1 MITNKF
7 EIRKLVLEEID
18 SINKKFSNS
27 LLINYDKLF
36 ESFKPKCQIHPNSTK
51 ISNIFWDNEY
61 KNDMLKT
68 NFQYPLEKVIKD
80 FVDSK
85 FI

>member
-36 ESFKPKCQIHPNSTK
+36 ESFKPKC
-51 ISNIFWDNEY
+51 
-61 KNDMLKT
+61 
-68 NFQYPLEKVIKD
+68 
-80 FVDSK
+80 
-85 FI
+85 